1 MGRTSVRSGAVLGMF
16 PEGTRSKDGTPGKP
30 KSGVAMIASQ
40 TNASVLPCAVCYGK
54 ELRFRTR
61 LTIRYGPLI
70 PYERLGF
77 SQANAAPREIKAASR
92 LIMDEIVR
100 LLGRTKHERNGC
112 KDSGLLL
119 WRPACV

>member
-1 MGRTSVRSGAVLGMF
+1 MF

-100 LLGRTKHERNGC
+100 LLEEQ
-112 KDSGLLL
+112 
-119 WRPACV
+119 A